1 MTLQFSHPLLR
12 GRGWGEGL
20 NDMKKRK
27 YIEPLTDAVQ
37 LRHPCR
43 LCSGSDWDVLE
54 PDEPNLPAGTRE
66 YAEDGLWDQ

>member
-1 MTLQFSHPLLR
+1 M
-12 GRGWGEGL
+12 GEGL

-37 LRHPCR
+37 LQHPCR

-66 YAEDGLWDQ
+66 YAEAGLWDQ